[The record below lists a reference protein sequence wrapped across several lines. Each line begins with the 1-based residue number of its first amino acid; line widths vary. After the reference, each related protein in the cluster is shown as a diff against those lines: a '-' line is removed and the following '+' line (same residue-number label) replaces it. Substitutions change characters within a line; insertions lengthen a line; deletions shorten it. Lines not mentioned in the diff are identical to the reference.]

1 MTLAA
6 AATYILVIL
15 WPDGSVTRENA
26 LSLATC
32 QEAANAA
39 LSGTALPLDGRTEPA
54 LPRPHAA
61 RQAHC
66 ERPGAGEGF
75 PRGWDCIATPHP
87 TEPYHCR
94 G

>member
-15 WPDGSVTRENA
+15 WPDGSMTRENA
-26 LSLATC
+26 LTLTTC
-32 QEAANAA
+32 QEAASAA
-39 LSGTALPLDGRTEPA
+39 LSGTALPLDGRTDPA

-61 RQAHC
+61 RQAYC
-66 ERPGAGEGF
+66 ERPRLGEGL
-75 PRGWDCIATPHP
+75 PKGWNCIKG
-87 TEPYHCR
+87 YGCD